1 MKQVLFFFI
10 VIVILFAVPK
20 DSSAQ
25 WSAGGGFELREQE
38 PSKGVSFKLQ
48 RDFLTAIPI
57 IRLGI
62 RGYGSIFPEQSS
74 TFQGGNGAPTEFS
87 VANVSYNTGAALMG
101 GLNMGITNPYVG
113 LGIGVHHF
121 EVKTVQMNG
130 EISRETNENIALHAI
145 AGAEI
150 ALLPFIH
157 PFIEYKFFQFRG
169 RHGLEYDH
177 TGSLSFGLMFKF

>member
-1 MKQVLFFFI
+1 MKQILFFFL
-10 VIVILFAVPK
+10 VIVILFTVPEE
-20 DSSAQ
+20 SSAQ

-38 PSKGVSFKLQ
+38 PSKGVSLKLQ

-62 RGYGSIFPEQSS
+62 RGYGSIFPEQTS
-74 TFQGGNGAPTEFS
+74 TFQGGSGAATEFS
-87 VANVSYNTGAALMG
+87 VANISYQTSAALIG
-101 GLNMGITNPYVG
+101 GLNMGMTNPYVG

-130 EISRETNENIALHAI
+130 ETSRVTNENIAIQAI

-157 PFIEYKFFQFRG
+157 PYIEYKFSQFSG
-169 RHGLEYDH
+169 EHGLEYDH